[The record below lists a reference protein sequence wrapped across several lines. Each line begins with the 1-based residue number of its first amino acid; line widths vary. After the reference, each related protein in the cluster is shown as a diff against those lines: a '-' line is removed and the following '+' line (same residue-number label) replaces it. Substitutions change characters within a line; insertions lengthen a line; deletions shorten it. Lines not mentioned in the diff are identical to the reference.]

1 MRTTTNQVLMLA
13 ALGEI
18 ATGVALMI
26 VPSLVVRLLFSDQID
41 GGAVPLAR
49 VAGIALIGLG
59 VGCWPGPALIGML
72 TYGALVTVYLVYVG
86 IASHQT
92 GVLLWPAVI
101 VHLILTALL
110 AWTFARERKAKA

>member
-1 MRTTTNQVLMLA
+1 MTTNRVLMLA

-18 ATGVALMI
+18 ATGIALLI
-26 VPSLVVRLLFSDQID
+26 VPSLVVRLLFGGQLD

-49 VAGIALIGLG
+49 VVGIALMGLG

-72 TYGALVTVYLVYVG
+72 TYSALVTVYLVYVG
-86 IASHQT
+86 VASHPT

-101 VHLILTALL
+101 VHLIMAALL
-110 AWTFARERKAKA
+110 VCTAARERRARA